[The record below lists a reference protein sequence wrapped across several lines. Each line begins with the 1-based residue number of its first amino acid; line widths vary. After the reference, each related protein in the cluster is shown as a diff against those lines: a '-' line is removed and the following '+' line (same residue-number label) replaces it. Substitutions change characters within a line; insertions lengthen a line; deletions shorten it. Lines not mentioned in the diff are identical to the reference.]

1 VWICRPD
8 GFHADID
15 YLDEQLINWATR
27 KNMSILTF
35 TVMTKKQ
42 LIKSQ
47 LWGLDGVFMEDPYLN

>member
-1 VWICRPD
+1 
-8 GFHADID
+8 
-15 YLDEQLINWATR
+15 
-27 KNMSILTF
+27 MSILTF